1 GKAMLGVGIQVSL
14 LHGLAIEM
22 SKDEAKRKVQV
33 SKNEQL
39 FHEANGHLAP
49 LTGSQP
55 DAPKN
60 DPVWKCITE
69 GWSWVVVSNE
79 MEDHIPTFPSWVQM
93 AMNSSNSI
101 GRPQTELELATTMAT
116 FFQNGM
122 DLKEAITQAKQGD
135 IKCQQSLP
143 AVAHY
148 VQRFAGG
155 PNFPLIHFL
164 GKFGKLFGGALLLE
178 GDFFHAL
185 AHTDFKVSGQVFPM
199 VRMGLW
205 ATMLTN
211 PQKSQDGFAKVF
223 TKADIEK
230 LRSHLSIE
238 KTKQAETMLAKAWE
252 TYQELVTKNSQM
264 ELHYTK
270 CFGKFTVRLLLFLT
284 QKQEV
289 SKEAKYVNYKEY
301 GTQVW
306 ELKSINDQH
315 AIFEHNALFEHPQ
328 SLEVDH
334 EELKKWKAAKTP
346 MPKLCPPHYCKAA
359 VSMAHPSVQQDFQKN
374 QVALALHQAA
384 QSNALS
390 EKQIAFSLRP
400 AGLWTLA
407 KVTKKGALKL
417 VPLGHITMVID
428 ERPNMLTIE
437 AFSKK
442 WLISPWKMDSMFEKP
457 EHPLLPFWWA
467 KTSND
472 MDVCNLEWH
481 QVVVNQCKIPILTNT
496 GPVEANTQLIFPK
509 DAEEEQEDEAPTA
522 AKKKK
527 RKTT

>member
-1 GKAMLGVGIQVSL
+1 MCWQYNKFLFITWPIHCPGYLSLSSSHTVTFLRAMEHHCVGP
-14 LHGLAIEM
+14 A
-22 SKDEAKRKVQV
+22 
-33 SKNEQL
+33 
-39 FHEANGHLAP
+39 
-49 LTGSQP
+49 GSQP

-230 LRSHLSIE
+230 LRSHQSIE

-284 QKQEV
+284 QKQKV
-289 SKEAKYVNYKEY
+289 SKEAKSWDSMADV
-301 GTQVW
+301 
-306 ELKSINDQH
+306 LKAFTEEVQNPPASSSTGPGEPATAD
-315 AIFEHNALFEHPQ
+315 L
-328 SLEVDH
+328 LEVKDV
-334 EELKKWKAAKTP
+334 LKAS
-346 MPKLCPPHYCKAA
+346 PKEIAQL
-359 VSMAHPSVQQDFQKN
+359 QN
-374 QVALALHQAA
+374 Q
-384 QSNALS
+384 
-390 EKQIAFSLRP
+390 R
-400 AGLWTLA
+400 
-407 KVTKKGALKL
+407 LKIGSRH
-417 VPLGHITMVID
+417 LGMI
-428 ERPNMLTIE
+428 
-437 AFSKK
+437 
-442 WLISPWKMDSMFEKP
+442 
-457 EHPLLPFWWA
+457 
-467 KTSND
+467 
-472 MDVCNLEWH
+472 
-481 QVVVNQCKIPILTNT
+481 
-496 GPVEANTQLIFPK
+496 
-509 DAEEEQEDEAPTA
+509 
-522 AKKKK
+522 
-527 RKTT
+527 

>member
-1 GKAMLGVGIQVSL
+1 
-14 LHGLAIEM
+14 
-22 SKDEAKRKVQV
+22 
-33 SKNEQL
+33 
-39 FHEANGHLAP
+39 
-49 LTGSQP
+49 
-55 DAPKN
+55 
-60 DPVWKCITE
+60 
-69 GWSWVVVSNE
+69 

-164 GKFGKLFGGALLLE
+164 GKFGKLFGGTLLLG

-185 AHTDFKVSGQVFPM
+185 AHTDFKVSGQVFLM

-230 LRSHLSIE
+230 LRSHQSIE

-284 QKQEV
+284 QKQKV
-289 SKEAKYVNYKEY
+289 SKEAKSWDSMEDI
-301 GTQVW
+301 
-306 ELKSINDQH
+306 LKAFTEEVQNPPASSSTGPGECSRALPHVYSTTCLPAWPQEALIAMPSLKNTSNVGKTPEVGMPT
-315 AIFEHNALFEHPQ
+315 IFTNCLRRR
-328 SLEVDH
+328 
-334 EELKKWKAAKTP
+334 KWKIQECQKIHLHSSRMFRHFPHSEALHVHHHPASRPVCGSSECVFGHVRSHRP
-346 MPKLCPPHYCKAA
+346 MPWWCAMESHHKAIL
-359 VSMAHPSVQQDFQKN
+359 VECCGKKPMHHFWLLGQK
-374 QVALALHQAA
+374 
-384 QSNALS
+384 
-390 EKQIAFSLRP
+390 
-400 AGLWTLA
+400 
-407 KVTKKGALKL
+407 
-417 VPLGHITMVID
+417 
-428 ERPNMLTIE
+428 
-437 AFSKK
+437 
-442 WLISPWKMDSMFEKP
+442 KP
-457 EHPLLPFWWA
+457 
-467 KTSND
+467 
-472 MDVCNLEWH
+472 
-481 QVVVNQCKIPILTNT
+481 
-496 GPVEANTQLIFPK
+496 
-509 DAEEEQEDEAPTA
+509 
-522 AKKKK
+522 
-527 RKTT
+527 